1 MSRILI
7 TSALPYINGI
17 KHLGTLAGSMLPAD
31 VYARF
36 QRARG
41 RETLYLCAT
50 DEHGTTTELAAAE
63 AGLDPATFCE
73 QAHKV
78 QHDLGRRFGL
88 SWDHFGRSSSPQNHR
103 LTQRLAQQLWEAG
116 FMEERV
122 TQQVYSVADKR
133 FLPDRYVIG
142 TCPHCGYEAARGD
155 QCENCTR
162 VLDPTDLIKPR
173 SAVSGSTD
181 IEIRSSKHLFLRQ
194 SVFSDKLRAW
204 IEGKKGDWP
213 LIVTSTA
220 LKWLDEGL
228 QDRGITRDVEWGVPV
243 NAFEW
248 GPNPD
253 GQRPDIEG
261 LAGKVF
267 YVWFDA
273 PIEYIAC
280 TWEWADARALEAGRT
295 AADDEAWER
304 WWRLPLAADVKYSE
318 FMGKDNIPFH
328 TVGFPTT
335 LLGVNEKV
343 DAKGVWSPASN
354 APWKLVDE
362 LKGFNYLD
370 YYGGKF
376 STSQGRGVF
385 MDHALELL
393 PADYWRWWITAN
405 SPETSDA
412 TFAWEQ
418 FQAQVNSD
426 LADVLGNFVNRICK
440 FAETRFEGR
449 VPERGPLTEL
459 ETRLSAELSAKL
471 AELTQF
477 LEDREF
483 RKASTALRQIWVLGN
498 GYLTEAAPWTAMKT
512 DTVRAG
518 TIVNIGLNFV
528 ALFARLSAPFIPF
541 AAADIAEAIGEPS
554 PGDWPAA
561 GAGLPDYL
569 EAGRVIR
576 APEVLFRK
584 VENEQVAEWRA
595 RFGGPET
602 VAA

>member
-31 VYARF
+31 VFARF
-36 QRARG
+36 HRARG

-78 QHDLGRRFGL
+78 QYDLGRRFGL

-122 TQQVYSVADKR
+122 TQQVYSVTDKR

-162 VLDPTDLIKPR
+162 VLDPTDLIHPR

-228 QDRGITRDVEWGVPV
+228 QDRGITRDVAWGVAV

-253 GQRPDIEG
+253 GALPDIEG

-273 PIEYIAC
+273 PIEYIGV
-280 TWEWADARALEAGRT
+280 TWEWADTRAIEAGRT
-295 AADDEAWER
+295 GAEDEEWER
-304 WWRLPLAADVKYSE
+304 WWRLPLAADVTYSE

-343 DAKGVWSPASN
+343 DAKGNWSSASN

-449 VPERGPLTEL
+449 VPERGPLSEL
-459 ETRLSAELSAKL
+459 ETRLSGELNAKL

-512 DTVRAG
+512 DTARAG

-561 GAGLPDYL
+561 GDFGLPDYL
-569 EAGRVIR
+569 EAGRTIR
-576 APEVLFRK
+576 APDVLFRK
-584 VENEQVAEWRA
+584 VEDTQVAEWRA

-602 VAA
+602 AV

>member
-1 MSRILI
+1 
-7 TSALPYINGI
+7 
-17 KHLGTLAGSMLPAD
+17 
-31 VYARF
+31 
-36 QRARG
+36 
-41 RETLYLCAT
+41 
-50 DEHGTTTELAAAE
+50 
-63 AGLDPATFCE
+63 
-73 QAHKV
+73 
-78 QHDLGRRFGL
+78 
-88 SWDHFGRSSSPQNHR
+88 

-116 FMEERV
+116 FIEERV

-194 SVFSDKLRAW
+194 SIFSDKLRAW

-253 GQRPDIEG
+253 GKLPDIEG

-273 PIEYIAC
+273 PIEYIGV
-280 TWEWADARALEAGRT
+280 TWEWADARAAEAGKGP
-295 AADDEAWER
+295 ADDADWER
-304 WWRLPLAADVKYSE
+304 WWRLPAAADVTYSE

-335 LLGVNEKV
+335 LLGVSEKV
-343 DAKGVWSPASN
+343 DARGVWSPASN

-412 TFAWEQ
+412 TFTWEQ
-418 FQAQVNSD
+418 FRDQVNAD

-449 VPERGPLTEL
+449 VPERGELTAL
-459 ETRLSAELSAKL
+459 ETKLAGDLGAKL
-471 AELTQF
+471 AELTQH

-512 DTVRAG
+512 DPARAG
-518 TIVNIGLNFV
+518 TSVNIGLNLV

-541 AAADIAEAIGEPS
+541 AAASIAEAIGEPIT
-554 PGDWPAA
+554 PVWPEPQ
-561 GAGLPDYL
+561 GFGLPDDL
-569 EAGRVIR
+569 EAGRAIC

-584 VENEQVAEWRA
+584 VEDAQVAEWRE
-595 RFGGPET
+595 RFGGAEAQ
-602 VAA
+602 AA